1 MKLCREAVQDAARSG
16 GIVAG
21 GVWSFWVRSAD
32 GALILALCS
41 ASDCFGDFFLDG
53 ALMAFFLSY

>member
-1 MKLCREAVQDAARSG
+1 M
-16 GIVAG
+16 AG

-41 ASDCFGDFFLDG
+41 ASGCFEDFFLDG